1 MKIIMGICLA
11 LNASLALALDVVA
24 TTSSM
29 GMLAREIGGP
39 AVKVVEL
46 VAPERD
52 AHSLQVKPS
61 MMRAL
66 RDADLLLA
74 VGADLEIGWLPVAVG
89 GAGNAKVQQG
99 QPGYFEAA
107 AQVSL
112 LEAGQAADR
121 SKGDVHP
128 AGNPHV
134 NLDPER
140 MAKIAAALAER
151 LALLDP
157 AQAAAYRQRAAV
169 FRAALAERLPG
180 WRGKAA
186 GAPGAV
192 LYHKDA
198 SYLMHFVGVPVLGY
212 LEPLPGIPPTAAH
225 LQALIGKLQGKRGV
239 IIHAPYQPASG
250 AERVAQATGWSLA
263 SLPLEPKSPASAA
276 AYFQL
281 IDRWIDV
288 LVASRQAP

>member
-1 MKIIMGICLA
+1 MKTILGVFLA

-74 VGADLEIGWLPVAVG
+74 VGADLEVGWLPVAVN
-89 GAGNAKVQQG
+89 GAANAKLQPG

-112 LEAGQAADR
+112 LEAGQVADR

-134 NLDPER
+134 SLDPER

-151 LALLDP
+151 LAQLDP
-157 AQAAAYRQRAAV
+157 AQAAGYRQRAAA
-169 FRAALAERLPG
+169 FQAALAERLPG
-180 WRGKAA
+180 WRSKAA

-198 SYLMHFVGVPVLGY
+198 NYLMHFAGVPVLGY
-212 LEPLPGIPPTAAH
+212 LEPLPGIPPTATH

-263 SLPLEPKSPASAA
+263 SLPLEPKSPATAA

-281 IDRWIDV
+281 IDRWIAV
-288 LVASRQAP
+288 LAASRQAP

>member
-1 MKIIMGICLA
+1 MKKILGIILA
-11 LNASLALALDVVA
+11 FNASLACALDVVA

-29 GMLAREIGGP
+29 GMLAREVGGP
-39 AVKVVEL
+39 AVHVLEL
-46 VAPERD
+46 VSSERD

-74 VGADLEIGWLPVAVG
+74 VGAELEVGWLPPAVN
-89 GAGNAKVQQG
+89 GAANAKLQAG

-107 AQVSL
+107 EQVKL
-112 LEAGQAADR
+112 LDAGQAADR

-128 AGNPHV
+128 AGNPHI

-140 MAKIAAALAER
+140 MAKVAGALAER

-157 AQAAAYRQRAAV
+157 AQSAGYRQRASA
-169 FRAALAERLPG
+169 FQAALSERLAG
-180 WRGKAA
+180 WRSKAA
-186 GAPGAV
+186 GAPGVV

-198 SYLMHFVGVPVLGY
+198 NYLMQFVGVPVLGY

-225 LQALIGKLQGKRGV
+225 LQALIAKLQGKHGV
-239 IIHAPYQPASG
+239 IIYAPHQPPGG
-250 AERVAQATGWSLA
+250 AERVAQATGWVA
-263 SLPLEPKSPASAA
+263 SRLPLEPKSPANAA
-276 AYFQL
+276 DYFHL
-281 IDRWIDV
+281 IDRWIDA
-288 LVASRQAP
+288 LAASRH